1 MDVSLHEVDDRSV
14 NPGAASTEASLIFG
28 FQQEFDSYYAAM
40 RHFSDRDVTEIFMA
54 VAAFSAR
61 ACEIRSNLIRNES
74 RRAAA
79 FRTREIDPFLE
90 ACEFQFKVWSRLQ
103 SVRQMEVD
111 LSRGGT

>member
-1 MDVSLHEVDDRSV
+1 MSLHELGPTPSTSH
-14 NPGAASTEASLIFG
+14 ATATEAALIHSC
-28 FQQEFDSYYAAM
+28 QQEFDSYYVAM
-40 RHFSDRDVTEIFMA
+40 RQFSDLDVTEIFMA
-54 VAAFSAR
+54 IAAFSAR
-61 ACEIRSNLIRNES
+61 ACEIRSNLGRNES